1 VFTEAGGS
9 IHELA
14 GADINMDAGGNIK
27 EQCGSA
33 SPASN
38 ASPAST
44 AEPKGERN
52 T

>member
-1 VFTEAGGS
+1 
-9 IHELA
+9 
-14 GADINMDAGGNIK
+14 MDAGGNIK

-33 SPASN
+33 SPASSAAN
-38 ASPAST
+38 AAT